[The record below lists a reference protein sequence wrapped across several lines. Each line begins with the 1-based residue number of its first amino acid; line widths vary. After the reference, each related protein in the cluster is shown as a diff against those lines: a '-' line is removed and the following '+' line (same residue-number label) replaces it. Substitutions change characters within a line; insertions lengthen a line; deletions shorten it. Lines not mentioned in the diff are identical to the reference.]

1 MRLPYRSIS
10 ETGFF
15 CTRISWS
22 LYMDG
27 RHLLLAHGG
36 DLGPTSAAD
45 VAVMAGGVA
54 IMVTGI
60 TSLLLSRGGRKTRF
74 SKLATPLVTAGLFIA
89 LLGPGLLPA
98 SPTTCTRPV
107 TDAKLEIL
115 SPIKGELLESQDVKV
130 KVRLTGARL
139 VDESSSKS
147 VGDDGHLHL
156 ILDGKTISMSG
167 ELSQTI
173 RAATGEHRLDAELVA
188 GDHGSFCSRVR
199 DTVTFSV
206 IEQSG

>member
-1 MRLPYRSIS
+1 
-10 ETGFF
+10 
-15 CTRISWS
+15 
-22 LYMDG
+22 MDG

-45 VAVMAGGVA
+45 VAVMVGGVA

-60 TSLLLSRGGRKTRF
+60 TILLLSRGARPKTRL
-74 SKLATPLVTAGLFIA
+74 SKFASPLVTAGLFIA

-98 SPTTCTRPV
+98 SRTTCSRPI
-107 TDAKLEIL
+107 TDANLEIL
-115 SPIKGELLESQDVKV
+115 SPGSGELLESQDVEV

-139 VDESSSKS
+139 LDESSSKN

-173 RAATGEHRLDAELVA
+173 RADTGEHRLEAELVA

-206 IEQSG
+206 G